1 MFCWQSCRRY
11 APSTNLKVF
20 FAAGKQNL
28 NAQLK
33 IISFLPHHGSSIS
46 GGERSFF
53 EILKRWARWG
63 NQIHVVTTKEGYSLL
78 KRQGLRF
85 FPHIYDFPETISSL
99 SWYWCVERAMRK
111 IPHDRFDFVY
121 SNEPF
126 TSVIPAFVAKNK
138 TKAPLVVV
146 FKALGPHESNLT
158 SCYRSCRAHAQRT
171 ILGSAIYSTFVLL
184 RNMLAK
190 RADLLLIVS
199 SYYKELLTEMDMNPN
214 RIYTVR
220 HGVNFTHISSIKV
233 DDSKS
238 FDACF
243 MGSLNP
249 QKGIFDLVQA
259 WKKVIDKKPDA
270 KLVIIGT
277 GKKVVVEQL
286 NKLILKL
293 NLDKN
298 IIQTGWLYDEKF
310 KVMKKSKIFAF
321 PSYGEGFALAV
332 CEAMAC
338 GLPVVAYDLPAY
350 KSVYRKGMITVRT
363 GDVQELAN
371 ALIDI
376 LEDESSQKKLGRDA
390 IEQAKE
396 YDWEN
401 SARAQLDII
410 TKFLQ
415 ITK

>member
-1 MFCWQSCRRY
+1 
-11 APSTNLKVF
+11 LKVF

-33 IISFLPHHGSSIS
+33 ILSFLPHHGSSIS

-53 EILKRWARWG
+53 EILKRWAKWG

-85 FPHIYDFPETISSL
+85 FPHIYDFPETVSAL
-99 SWYWCVERAMRK
+99 SWYRCVERAIRK

-146 FKALGPHESNLT
+146 FKALEPHESNFT
-158 SCYRSCRAHAQRT
+158 SCYRSCQAHAQRT
-171 ILGSAIYSTFVLL
+171 ILGSAIHSTFVLL

-199 SYYKELLTEMDMNPN
+199 GYYRELLTEMDINPK
-214 RIYTVR
+214 RIYTIM
-220 HGVNFTHISSIKV
+220 HGVNVTHISSIKV
-233 DDSKS
+233 NDGKS

-243 MGSLNP
+243 MGGLNP
-249 QKGIFDLVQA
+249 RKGIFDLVQA
-259 WKKVIDKKPDA
+259 WKKVVDKKSDA

-286 NKLILKL
+286 NSLIWKL

-310 KVMKKSKIFAF
+310 QIMKKSKFFVF
-321 PSYGEGFALAV
+321 PSYAEGFALAV

-350 KSVYRKGMITVRT
+350 KSIYKKGMIKVRT
-363 GDVQELAN
+363 GDVQGLAN
-371 ALIDI
+371 AIISL
-376 LEDESSQKKLGRDA
+376 LEDKNSQKNLGRDA
-390 IEQAKE
+390 FEQAKE

-410 TKFLQ
+410 ARFLQ
-415 ITK
+415 IPQKR

>member
-1 MFCWQSCRRY
+1 M
-11 APSTNLKVF
+11 
-20 FAAGKQNL
+20 

-33 IISFLPHHGSSIS
+33 ILSFLPHHGPSIS

-53 EILKRWARWG
+53 EILKIWARWG
-63 NQIHVVTTKEGYSLL
+63 NQIHIITTKEGCSLL

-85 FPHIYDFPETISSL
+85 FPHIYEFPETVSAL
-99 SWYWCVERAMRK
+99 SWYWCVERAIRK
-111 IPHDRFDFVY
+111 IPHDKFDFVY

-126 TSVIPAFVAKNK
+126 TSVIPAFIAKNK

-146 FKALGPHESNLT
+146 FKSLEPHEGSFT
-158 SCYRSCRAHAQRT
+158 SCYRSYRAHAQRM
-171 ILGSAIYSTFVLL
+171 ILGSAIDSICVLL

-190 RADLLLIVS
+190 RANLLLIVS
-199 SYYKELLTEMDMNPN
+199 SYYKELLTKMSIEPK
-214 RIYTVR
+214 RIYTIK

-233 DDSKS
+233 NGGKS

-243 MGSLNP
+243 MGSLIP
-249 QKGIFDLVQA
+249 GKGIFDLVRA
-259 WKKVIDKKPDA
+259 WRKVVDKKPDA

-286 NKLILKL
+286 NSLIWKL

-310 KVMKKSKIFAF
+310 RMMKKSKIFVF
-321 PSYGEGFALAV
+321 PSYSEGFALAV

-338 GLPVVAYDLPAY
+338 GLPVVTYDLPTY
-350 KSVYRKGMITVRT
+350 KNIYKKGMIKVRI
-363 GDVQELAN
+363 GDVQKLAN
-371 ALIDI
+371 ATISI
-376 LEDESSQKKLGRDA
+376 LEDETSQKELGRDA

-401 SARAQLDII
+401 SARVQLDII
-410 TKFLQ
+410 IKFLQ